1 MTKRERFENR
11 VHNVAHTILSTGAY
25 SPESIASAAVQY
37 VQAVEAALAEVPH
50 TEEPA
55 PAPLAWRPMSEI
67 EEAAGDIAVVFES
80 GRRVVSGIY
89 DARAYAREAIEDCDL
104 AWLQLPPLPTSKL

>member
-1 MTKRERFENR
+1 
-11 VHNVAHTILSTGAY
+11 
-25 SPESIASAAVQY
+25 
-37 VQAVEAALAEVPH
+37 
-50 TEEPA
+50 
-55 PAPLAWRPMSEI
+55 MSEI